1 MDLQEYLDQLNQ
13 GKTVVGGSP
22 AHQFMHQ
29 FSQQA
34 LAITGQL
41 NTGYHTPEEIR
52 QLFSQ
57 LIGKPVD
64 ETFALFP
71 PFSTDCGKNI
81 TLGKRVF
88 LNAGCRFQDQGG
100 IHIGDDVLIGH
111 NVVLATLNHDI
122 APLRR
127 SSMHPAP
134 IVIGSRVWIGSNA
147 TVLAGVTIGDNA
159 IVAAGAVVTRDVPPA
174 TIVAGV
180 PAKVLRPLT
189 QEELEAPAWSEEP

>member
-29 FSQQA
+29 LSQQA

-71 PFSTDCGKNI
+71 RSAPTAARTSPWASGSFST
-81 TLGKRVF
+81 
-88 LNAGCRFQDQGG
+88 
-100 IHIGDDVLIGH
+100 
-111 NVVLATLNHDI
+111 
-122 APLRR
+122 
-127 SSMHPAP
+127 PAA
-134 IVIGSRVWIGSNA
+134 GSRTRAASASGTTSSSA
-147 TVLAGVTIGDNA
+147 TT
-159 IVAAGAVVTRDVPPA
+159 
-174 TIVAGV
+174 
-180 PAKVLRPLT
+180 
-189 QEELEAPAWSEEP
+189 WSWPR